1 MILEEKRFNNIKL
14 NNMQRKIILNLAI
27 SLDGYIA
34 DEDGGFDWI
43 VGDGDK
49 NNDTKKQFN
58 FLDFVNG
65 IDIIVMGKT
74 AYEDTPS
81 ETIKSFKSKKIYV
94 ASEDKLKTKYDNVEF
109 ISGDIVNQILKLK
122 EEEGKD
128 IWLFGGAILVD
139 PFIKAGVVDE
149 YIIGIIPI
157 ILGKGKSLFLENN
170 PKFELHLDNC
180 TVQEGIVI
188 SRYSKRK

>member
-1 MILEEKRFNNIKL
+1 
-14 NNMQRKIILNLAI
+14 MQRKIILNLAI

-34 DEDGGFDWI
+34 DKDGGFEWI

-49 NNDTKKQFN
+49 SNNTKKQFN
-58 FLDFVNG
+58 YLDFLNG

-81 ETIKSFKSKKIYV
+81 ETLASFKSKKIYV
-94 ASEDKLKTKYDNVEF
+94 ASENKLKTKYDNIEF
-109 ISGDIVNQILKLK
+109 ISGDIVSQILKLK
-122 EEEGKD
+122 KEKGKD

-139 PFIKAGVVDE
+139 PFIKADVVDE

-157 ILGKGKSLFLENN
+157 ILGKGKVLFLADN
-170 PKFELHLDNC
+170 PKFELHLDTC
-180 TVQEGIVI
+180 TVQEGIIV
-188 SRYSKRK
+188 SKYSKRK